1 MKLSIINKEEVEMM
15 KYVHTTIQV
24 RNIDNCIR
32 FYEEVIGLQVKR
44 RFMSGKKD
52 IVFLAHD
59 DQTVCIELIENSE
72 KPPFNGSGISLG
84 FESDNIEKDYK
95 RIVDLGIQVTELIK
109 PNPQTSLFYFSDP
122 SGVTIQFI
130 QEKEVGNE

>member
-1 MKLSIINKEEVEMM
+1 MM

-72 KPPFNGSGISLG
+72 KPPFNPIAKKT
-84 FESDNIEKDYK
+84 NCTTCK
-95 RIVDLGIQVTELIK
+95 
-109 PNPQTSLFYFSDP
+109 N
-122 SGVTIQFI
+122 
-130 QEKEVGNE
+130 